1 MISGIFPTKL
11 ILKPNTMK
19 PTHPEF
25 PLPNADTLSLPVA
38 STHSPLK
45 MFASGKV
52 RFPVWMSAVCIV
64 LSLLFLPS
72 CKSTS
77 PLAKKL
83 DTFFQSKR
91 YKRTVIQRDSLQQLC
106 NLLRTDT
113 TDIGKN
119 LRNSK
124 EAYSRLEDK
133 YMLLDDKYTKL
144 ANTSG
149 QKLEKLSAALDAK
162 SKELDSKESMLLAQE
177 KKLRE
182 MQEIISRQDSVT
194 NRLNAIVKDA
204 LLGFKSDELSVKV
217 KNGKVYVSMSDKLL
231 FKSGSAAVEP
241 KGLEAIQKLAEVL
254 NKNTDI
260 DIFIEGHTDNVP
272 IKTAHYADNWD
283 LSVAR
288 ATNIV
293 RLLIEKY
300 TVNPKRLTASGKGE
314 NFPVASNDTPEGRA
328 KNRRTEIVL
337 SPKLDELFDLLQ
349 RKR

>member
-1 MISGIFPTKL
+1 MKVPTEQSS
-11 ILKPNTMK
+11 P
-19 PTHPEF
+19 
-25 PLPNADTLSLPVA
+25 
-38 STHSPLK
+38 SPLFFK
-45 MFASGKV
+45 RLLSASVSLTCHLIVVGV
-52 RFPVWMSAVCIV
+52 V
-64 LSLLFLPS
+64 LSFLLLPS
-72 CKSTS
+72 CKSNS
-77 PLAKKL
+77 PLAKKV

-91 YKRTVIQRDSLQQLC
+91 YKRAVKQRDSLLQVCSTLKA
-106 NLLRTDT
+106 DT
-113 TDIGKN
+113 TELGKN
-119 LRNSK
+119 LRASN
-124 EAYSRLEDK
+124 EAYSSLDSRYK
-133 YMLLDDKYTKL
+133 LLDDKYAKL
-144 ANTSG
+144 ANTSDR
-149 QKLEKLSAALDAK
+149 KLEKLSTALEAK
-162 SKELDSKESMLLAQE
+162 SKELDSKERMLHSQE
-177 KKLRE
+177 KKLQE
-182 MQEIISRQDSVT
+182 MQAIISRQDSVT
-194 NRLNAIVKDA
+194 SRLNAIVKDA

-314 NFPVASNDTPEGRA
+314 YFPVASNDTPEGRA